1 MRRSYEQ
8 QEYYEW
14 PASYSNVVNDIKE
27 EYNCKVIVF
36 DNKFLMMMMMM
47 KFNFQSAKPGSFL
60 LNNLLFCGLKG
71 TQD

>member
-14 PASYSNVVNDIKE
+14 PASYSNVVNDIKY

-36 DNKFLMMMMMM
+36 DNKFLMMMRIETAAV
-47 KFNFQSAKPGSFL
+47 STVLTRFL
-60 LNNLLFCGLKG
+60 
-71 TQD
+71 